1 MDIVSRR
8 YSEALF
14 ELAKEENKIEILLE
28 QLELLKKVF
37 QQNPNI
43 YSVLGHPE
51 VSVKEKQSSIDE
63 LFSDIFEE
71 EICNVLKLMIEKD
84 RLSYLDSIVD
94 DFNELYLRYSNT
106 VRVNV
111 ASAVELANEQKDELA
126 AKLINM
132 MGKDV
137 ILQYEIDKSL
147 IGGLLIKLEDKVI
160 DTTVKGKL
168 ELLKSELLQDAI

>member
-1 MDIVSRR
+1 
-8 YSEALF
+8 
-14 ELAKEENKIEILLE
+14 
-28 QLELLKKVF
+28 
-37 QQNPNI
+37 
-43 YSVLGHPE
+43 
-51 VSVKEKQSSIDE
+51 
-63 LFSDIFEE
+63 
-71 EICNVLKLMIEKD
+71 MIEKD